1 VELVGEDTAAE
12 EVLVLEVWVLGVW
25 VLELIETE
33 TTLAAG
39 DEFNNTVD
47 EVDSAADDMN
57 DIVDGTDGATDG
69 LSGTVIVS
77 TSIIVDV
84 VVDVACLDD
93 LVSKMAPQTSLFA
106 DGELIVLFK

>member
-47 EVDSAADDMN
+47 
-57 DIVDGTDGATDG
+57 
-69 LSGTVIVS
+69 
-77 TSIIVDV
+77 
-84 VVDVACLDD
+84 
-93 LVSKMAPQTSLFA
+93 
-106 DGELIVLFK
+106 